1 MIIPEVFL
9 QEAGEAFIPHLFN
22 VLKAY
27 TSIKVNFELCAEYF
41 LVKKSLECVEVKSLQ
56 SKMEAFTVNS
66 DIHEL
71 YKEHVLKINS
81 RMEDFQEKDSGWA
94 KTHIFRLEMNVNK
107 YKPIKGS
114 SHIALPKS
122 LASKK
127 AIVNVKNNDEYCVKR
142 TVIAA
147 IMGKEKN
154 AKDVHHMM

>member
-22 VLKAY
+22 VLEAY

-41 LVKKSLECVEVKSLQ
+41 LVKKDIECVEVKSLQ
-56 SKMEAFTVNS
+56 SK
-66 DIHEL
+66 
-71 YKEHVLKINS
+71 
-81 RMEDFQEKDSGWA
+81 EKDSGWA

-142 TVIAA
+142 TVMAA

-154 AKDVHHMM
+154 AKDVHYMM